1 MADKDALSAMLARA
15 FTEGFKVTREGFNGE
30 IASQDFA
37 PDGLTFEEFRDIT
50 VELMLADDDAEQAAK
65 AISGSCGNGN
75 TVTLTDEERAAIVQT
90 IDAANGM
97 APAEPWT
104 IATLR
109 SLLARLA

>member
-30 IASQDFA
+30 VSSQDCA

-50 VELMLADDDAEQAAK
+50 VEGMLADDDAEQAAK

-75 TVTLTDEERAAIVQT
+75 TVTLTDEEREAIQWCLSLP
-90 IDAANGM
+90 ILDSDAVRM
-97 APAEPWT
+97 IP
-104 IATLR
+104 LR
-109 SLLARLA
+109 SLLERLT